1 MKKMKVLSLL
11 LVGTMS
17 ISMLAACGSSAD
29 SGSDESASSG
39 EAEASASTAE
49 ESSEA
54 ASTASASGD
63 VYDVDPF
70 ELVFSTTFQQTET
83 GGQIIQYFIDYLA
96 DHSNGNAT
104 VDINW
109 GGTLYDTAGELDGVS
124 SGGVDMVALG
134 HMPHLDVLN
143 YLSFPGFAP
152 GGTQAALDYFNTLIF
167 DDPETSALIQGEA
180 EENNLKYLNVVAGG
194 ANAFCTSYEFTDL
207 DSMISGSKSFGNMDA
222 AIFEYLGF
230 QVTSVGPGDTYDALQ
245 RGLIDSTQMGLA
257 PMVSMSWQDVA
268 SYWALDGTYTAG
280 NMFTINLD
288 KWNSLSEDQQ
298 ALIQAAAD
306 ATEEYSAGLYDDAID
321 SDIQTVEE
329 ATGNEFVEFSDADID
344 RIWEAVFEAKAE
356 AAINTCEPN
365 GKKDGMITI
374 LKKAAE
380 VTGYDWTAPEE

>member
-1 MKKMKVLSLL
+1 MKKMKLMSLMLVGAMGVSLL
-11 LVGTMS
+11 AG
-17 ISMLAACGSSAD
+17 CGSSS
-29 SGSDESASSG
+29 SGSDESAASG
-39 EAEASASTAE
+39 AADAAESGTA
-49 ESSEA
+49 
-54 ASTASASGD
+54 TASASGD
-63 VYDVDPF
+63 VDVEPF
-70 ELVFSTTFQQTET
+70 NIVFSTTFQQTET
-83 GGQIIQYFIDYLA
+83 GGQIIQYFVDYL
-96 DHSNGNAT
+96 DEHSNGNAT
-104 VDINW
+104 VDVNW

-167 DDPETSALIQGEA
+167 DDPDTSALIQGEA

-194 ANAFCTSYEFTDL
+194 ANAFAASYEFTDL
-207 DSMISGSKSFGNMDA
+207 DSLISGSKSFGNMDA

-230 QVTSVGPGDTYDALQ
+230 QVTSVGPSDTYDALQ

-288 KWNSLSEDQQ
+288 KWNSLDADQQ

-306 ATEEYSAGLYDDAID
+306 ATEEYSAGLYDDAIEA
-321 SDIQTVEE
+321 DIATVEE
-329 ATGNEFVEFSDADID
+329 ATGNEFVEFSDDDIA

-356 AAINTCEPN
+356 AAINTAEPN

-380 VTGYDWTAPEE
+380 VTDYDWTAPEE

>member
-11 LVGTMS
+11 LVGAMS
-17 ISMLAACGSSAD
+17 ISMLAACGSSGD

-39 EAEASASTAE
+39 GAEAS
-49 ESSEA
+49 SSDSSA
-54 ASTASASGD
+54 AATASGD
-63 VYDVDPF
+63 VVDVEPF

-167 DDPETSALIQGEA
+167 DDPDTSALIQGEA

-194 ANAFCTSYEFTDL
+194 ANAFCTTYEFSDL
-207 DSMISGSKSFGNMDA
+207 DTLVSGSKSFGNMDA

-245 RGLIDSTQMGLA
+245 RGLVDSTQMGLA
-257 PMVSMSWQDVA
+257 PMVSMGWQEVA
-268 SYWALDGTYTAG
+268 DYWALDGTYTAG

-288 KWNSLSEDQQ
+288 KWNSLSADQQ
-298 ALIQAAAD
+298 ALVQAAAD

-321 SDIQTVEE
+321 ADIKTVEE
-329 ATGNEFVEFSDADID
+329 ATGHEFVEFSDSDIEK
-344 RIWEAVFEAKAE
+344 IWEAVFEAKAE

-380 VTGYDWTAPEE
+380 ITNYDWTAPEE

>member
-11 LVGTMS
+11 LVGAMS
-17 ISMLAACGSSAD
+17 ISMLAACGSSGD

-39 EAEASASTAE
+39 GAEAS
-49 ESSEA
+49 SSDSSA
-54 ASTASASGD
+54 AATASGD
-63 VYDVDPF
+63 VVDVEPF

-167 DDPETSALIQGEA
+167 DDPDTSALIQGEA

-194 ANAFCTSYEFTDL
+194 ANAFCTTYEFSDL
-207 DSMISGSKSFGNMDA
+207 DTLVSGSKSFGNMDA

-230 QVTSVGPGDTYDALQ
+230 QVTAVGPGDTYDALQ
-245 RGLIDSTQMGLA
+245 RGLVDSTQMGLA
-257 PMVSMSWQDVA
+257 PMVSMGWQEVA
-268 SYWALDGTYTAG
+268 DYWALDGTYTAG

-288 KWNSLSEDQQ
+288 KWNSLSADQQ
-298 ALIQAAAD
+298 ALVQAAAD

-321 SDIQTVEE
+321 ADIKTVEE
-329 ATGNEFVEFSDADID
+329 ATGHEFVEFSDSDIEK
-344 RIWEAVFEAKAE
+344 IWEAVFEAKAE

-380 VTGYDWTAPEE
+380 ITNYDWTAPEE

>member
-11 LVGTMS
+11 LVGAMS
-17 ISMLAACGSSAD
+17 ISMLAACGSSGD

-39 EAEASASTAE
+39 GAEAS
-49 ESSEA
+49 SSDSSA
-54 ASTASASGD
+54 AATASGD
-63 VYDVDPF
+63 VVDVEPF

-167 DDPETSALIQGEA
+167 DDPDTSALIQGEA

-194 ANAFCTSYEFTDL
+194 ANAFCTTYEFSDL
-207 DSMISGSKSFGNMDA
+207 DTLVSGSKSFGNMDA

-245 RGLIDSTQMGLA
+245 RGLVDSTQMGLA
-257 PMVSMSWQDVA
+257 PMVSMGWQEVA
-268 SYWALDGTYTAG
+268 GYWALDGTYTAG

-288 KWNSLSEDQQ
+288 KWNSLSADQQ
-298 ALIQAAAD
+298 ALVQAAAD

-321 SDIQTVEE
+321 ADIKTVEE
-329 ATGNEFVEFSDADID
+329 ATGHEFVEFSDSDIEK
-344 RIWEAVFEAKAE
+344 IWEAVFEAKAE

-380 VTGYDWTAPEE
+380 VTNYDWTAPEE

>member
-11 LVGTMS
+11 LVGAMS
-17 ISMLAACGSSAD
+17 VSMLAACGSSTD
-29 SGSDESASSG
+29 SGSSDSASSG
-39 EAEASASTAE
+39 GSDSSASASG
-49 ESSEA
+49 SS
-54 ASTASASGD
+54 STASASGD
-63 VYDVDPF
+63 VYDVEPF

-83 GGQIIQYFIDYLA
+83 GGQIIQYFIDYLG

-194 ANAFCTSYEFTDL
+194 ANAFCTTYEFSDL
-207 DSMISGSKSFGNMDA
+207 DTLVSGSKSFGNMDA

-245 RGLIDSTQMGLA
+245 RGLVDSTQMGLA
-257 PMVSMSWQDVA
+257 PMVSMGWQDVA

-288 KWNSLSEDQQ
+288 KWNSLSADQQ
-298 ALIQAAAD
+298 ALVQAAAD
-306 ATEEYSAGLYDDAID
+306 ATEEYSAGLYDKAID
-321 SDIQTVEE
+321 SDIATVEE
-329 ATGNEFVEFSDADID
+329 ATGNKFVEFSDSDIEK
-344 RIWEAVFEAKAE
+344 IWEAVFEAKAE

-380 VTGYDWTAPEE
+380 ITDYDWTAPTE

>member
-11 LVGTMS
+11 LVGAMS
-17 ISMLAACGSSAD
+17 ISMLAACGSSGD

-39 EAEASASTAE
+39 GAEAS
-49 ESSEA
+49 SSDSSA
-54 ASTASASGD
+54 AATASGD
-63 VYDVDPF
+63 VVDVEPF

-152 GGTQAALDYFNTLIF
+152 GGTQAALEYFNTLIF
-167 DDPETSALIQGEA
+167 DDPDTSALIQGEA

-194 ANAFCTSYEFTDL
+194 ANAFCTTYEFSDL
-207 DSMISGSKSFGNMDA
+207 DTLVSGSKSFGNMDA

-245 RGLIDSTQMGLA
+245 RGLVDSTQMGLA
-257 PMVSMSWQDVA
+257 PMVSMGWQEVA
-268 SYWALDGTYTAG
+268 DYWALDGTYTAG

-288 KWNSLSEDQQ
+288 KWNSLSADQQ
-298 ALIQAAAD
+298 ALVQAAAD

-321 SDIQTVEE
+321 ADIKTVEE
-329 ATGNEFVEFSDADID
+329 ATGHEFVEFSDSDIEK
-344 RIWEAVFEAKAE
+344 IWEAVFEAKAE

-380 VTGYDWTAPEE
+380 VTNYDWTAPEE

>member
-11 LVGTMS
+11 LVGAMS
-17 ISMLAACGSSAD
+17 ISMLAACGSSGD

-39 EAEASASTAE
+39 GAEAS
-49 ESSEA
+49 SSDSSA
-54 ASTASASGD
+54 AATASGD
-63 VYDVDPF
+63 VVDVEPF

-167 DDPETSALIQGEA
+167 DDPDTSALIQGEA

-194 ANAFCTSYEFTDL
+194 ANAFCTTYEFSDL
-207 DSMISGSKSFGNMDA
+207 DTLVSGSKSFGNMDA

-245 RGLIDSTQMGLA
+245 RGLVDSTQMGLA
-257 PMVSMSWQDVA
+257 PMVSMGWQEVA
-268 SYWALDGTYTAG
+268 DYWALDGTYTAG

-288 KWNSLSEDQQ
+288 KWNSLSADQQ
-298 ALIQAAAD
+298 ALVQAAAD

-321 SDIQTVEE
+321 ADIKTVEE
-329 ATGNEFVEFSDADID
+329 ATGHEFVEFSDSDIEK
-344 RIWEAVFEAKAE
+344 IWEAVFEAKAE

-380 VTGYDWTAPEE
+380 VTNYDWTAPEE